1 MGKKERLIKEKVGQ
15 VVSNKMNKTVV
26 VAINT
31 KKQDSSYGKF
41 VKHTKKFF
49 AHDDDNQCQ
58 IGDTVLITET
68 RPMSKNKNW
77 QVKQVLTKAVIVE
90 EIGE

>member
-49 AHDDDNQCQ
+49 AHD
-58 IGDTVLITET
+58 
-68 RPMSKNKNW
+68 
-77 QVKQVLTKAVIVE
+77 VK
-90 EIGE
+90 